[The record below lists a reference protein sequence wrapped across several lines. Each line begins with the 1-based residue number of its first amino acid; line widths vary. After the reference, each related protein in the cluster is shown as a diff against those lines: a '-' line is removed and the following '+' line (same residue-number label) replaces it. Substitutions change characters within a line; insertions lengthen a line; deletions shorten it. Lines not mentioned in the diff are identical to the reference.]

1 MSARPVG
8 NDEEKKMATT
18 IAKAGPASWGPFLDG
33 ALGLVGVDVSG
44 VAVLGVVD
52 AVEFA
57 KMAASGELG
66 DRWSSSTKKNQD
78 GEEN

>member
-1 MSARPVG
+1 MNVV
-8 NDEEKKMATT
+8 E
-18 IAKAGPASWGPFLDG
+18 PALDF
-33 ALGLVGVDVSG
+33 VGVDLSG
-44 VAVLGVVD
+44 VAVLGVVE